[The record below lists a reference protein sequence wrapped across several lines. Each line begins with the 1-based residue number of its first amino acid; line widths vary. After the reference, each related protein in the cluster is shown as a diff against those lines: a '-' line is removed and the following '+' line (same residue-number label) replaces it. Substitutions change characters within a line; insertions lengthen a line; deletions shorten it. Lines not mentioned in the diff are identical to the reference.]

1 MYSSK
6 FLLKQRRRIQV
17 NYGEPVLFQIRR
29 EFPEGPVSRLDP
41 KIELAYREKRQSFE
55 TPHVGVHECK
65 FRLLQFISM
74 PKIAD
79 VHWAFA
85 HARYKIEPANLYE
98 LLAFRKAFGF
108 PAWPLRIAAP
118 GTLLSFKGE
127 PFMPYVAPNGPQQY
141 RLSMQWTPPEALISQ
156 LGVPMAFLGI
166 TKRTKLE
173 RASTARTG

>member
-1 MYSSK
+1 MHSSK
-6 FLLKQRRRIQV
+6 FLLKKRRVLTV
-17 NYGEPVLFQIRR
+17 NYGEPVMFQIRR
-29 EFPEGPVSRLDP
+29 EFPNASVSLLDP
-41 KIELAYREKRQSFE
+41 KIELAYSENWRLFE
-55 TPHVGVHECK
+55 TPHIGVHECK
-65 FRLLQFISM
+65 FRLLQFHSP

-85 HARYKIEPANLYE
+85 HTRYKIEPANLYE

-118 GTLLSFKGE
+118 GTLLSFKGA
-127 PFMPYVAPNGPQQY
+127 PFMPYAAPNGPRQY
-141 RLSMQWTPPEALISQ
+141 RLSMQWTPPETLISQ

-173 RASTARTG
+173 RVARAS